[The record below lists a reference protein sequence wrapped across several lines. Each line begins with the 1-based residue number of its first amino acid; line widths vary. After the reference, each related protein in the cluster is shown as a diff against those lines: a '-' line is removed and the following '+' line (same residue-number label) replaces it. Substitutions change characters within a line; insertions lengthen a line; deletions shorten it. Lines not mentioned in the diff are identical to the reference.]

1 MIGLFLLTVII
12 SLLFYITAV
21 IMYLSNRNIF
31 KNKDDFRKFLTGP
44 FIIFLV
50 YGLLRSKI
58 LGVDQDEENTLLY
71 SGLVLSM
78 LFIIYYGFTKWFT
91 NSILSVNG
99 VLLRHQF
106 SQDEYI

>member
-1 MIGLFLLTVII
+1 MTSLFFII
-12 SLLFYITAV
+12 LIVSLLFYILSI
-21 IMYLSNRNIF
+21 IMFLSNKNIF
-31 KNKDDFRKFLTGP
+31 KNKGDFRKFLTGP

-58 LGVDQDEENTLLY
+58 LGIDQDNENSLLY
-71 SGLVLSM
+71 SGLVLSL

-91 NSILSVNG
+91 NNILSING

-106 SQDEYI
+106 SNDEYI

>member
-1 MIGLFLLTVII
+1 MF
-12 SLLFYITAV
+12 
-21 IMYLSNRNIF
+21 LSNKNIF
-31 KNKDDFRKFLTGP
+31 KNKGDFRKFLTGP

-58 LGVDQDEENTLLY
+58 LGIDQDNENSLLY
-71 SGLVLSM
+71 SGLVLSL

-91 NSILSVNG
+91 NNILSING

-106 SQDEYI
+106 SNDEYI